1 MQHLPSD
8 FTANVLMTYDQML
21 EVHKAISAK
30 IMNIITTGFENE
42 IDDPYSQ
49 LRIST
54 LMNFQIKLDALITQ
68 AVDEWEEKVA
78 KAEIQDLNYF
88 DFDEEP

>member
-1 MQHLPSD
+1 
-8 FTANVLMTYDQML
+8 MTYDQML

-68 AVDEWEEKVA
+68 AVDEWEQKVA

-88 DFDEEP
+88 DFEE

>member
-8 FTANVLMTYDQML
+8 FTANILMTYDQML
-21 EVHKAISAK
+21 EIHKAISAK

-88 DFDEEP
+88 DFDEES